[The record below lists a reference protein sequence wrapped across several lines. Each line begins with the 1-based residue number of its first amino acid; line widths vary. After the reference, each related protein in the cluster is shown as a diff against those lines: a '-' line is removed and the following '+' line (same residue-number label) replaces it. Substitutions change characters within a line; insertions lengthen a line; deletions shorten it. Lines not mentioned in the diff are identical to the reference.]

1 MSISKRDELLEKA
14 LQAFYRDGFYAV
26 GMDKLAAETGVSKT
40 SMYKHFGTKEELIE
54 AVLDLS
60 DEKFRNWLIRRI
72 EELATETSNE
82 TRDEP
87 HDETVDDPLAAG
99 RLTAIFDA
107 LGEWF
112 QEDDFRSCLSIRAS
126 SEYPDREHAVH
137 KVSAEHKRLLLTYI
151 IGLAHQAGAEN
162 PGALARQLMLLM
174 DGAIVTAHLQ
184 GPKGVAEDAKTAA
197 AALIDAAVGGI
208 KA

>member
-72 EELATETSNE
+72 GELAIKTG
-82 TRDEP
+82 
-87 HDETVDDPLAAG
+87 DDPPAAG

-174 DGAIVTAHLQ
+174 DGAIITAHLQ

-197 AALIDAAVGGI
+197 TALIDAAVGGI

>member
-72 EELATETSNE
+72 GELAIKTG
-82 TRDEP
+82 
-87 HDETVDDPLAAG
+87 DDPPAAG

-137 KVSAEHKRLLLTYI
+137 RASAEHKRLLLTYI

-174 DGAIVTAHLQ
+174 DGAIITAHLQ

-197 AALIDAAVGGI
+197 TALIDAAVGGI